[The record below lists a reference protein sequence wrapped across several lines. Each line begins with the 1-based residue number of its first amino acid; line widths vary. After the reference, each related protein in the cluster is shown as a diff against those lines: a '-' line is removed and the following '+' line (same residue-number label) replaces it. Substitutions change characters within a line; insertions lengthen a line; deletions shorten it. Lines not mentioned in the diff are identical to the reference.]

1 MMSATL
7 EQTQAQEGL
16 FRPRRLGHANLF
28 VGSYEKA
35 AEFYNKIAGLGI
47 VYIQPDNRSSFVSN
61 GNTYHDLGLTDITS
75 HYAQPGQKPGLNHIA
90 FELETELDLVDGY
103 NKAVAAGVKFLKTA
117 DHDAAHA
124 VYKLD
129 PDGNEVEIYADVVK
143 DWRKVRSGVII
154 KQKPVF
160 VPGVTSEP
168 DTGHNYPL
176 NPEIGV
182 VEGAVF
188 HPMRV
193 THAGMVTRDYA
204 AMFGYYTRLV
214 GLTPIV
220 GDVDSP
226 YAVLRG
232 HYGNGDLTLYRGQAG
247 LKPGLHH
254 VGFKARSEADL
265 DRSIEALKQTDVKL
279 VRDISHPARRAVL
292 IEDPDGL
299 LLQFHVDRDWTPATI
314 ATISAEDALYLL

>member
-1 MMSATL
+1 MSEVL
-7 EQTQAQEGL
+7 EQTAAQEGL
-16 FRPRRLGHANLF
+16 FRPRRLAHTNLF

-35 AEFYNKIAGLGI
+35 AEFYNKIVGLGI

-75 HYAQPGQKPGLNHIA
+75 HYAQPGQRPGLNHIA
-90 FELETELDLVDGY
+90 FELETEVDLVDGY
-103 NKAVAAGVKFLKTA
+103 NRAVAAGVKFLKTA

-143 DWRKVRSGVII
+143 DWRSVRSGVII
-154 KQKPVF
+154 KKKPVF
-160 VPGVTSEP
+160 IPGVTSEP

-176 NPEIGV
+176 DPEISV

-188 HPMRV
+188 HPKRV
-193 THAGMVTRDYA
+193 THAGLVANDYK
-204 AMFGYYTRLV
+204 AMFKYYTGIV
-214 GLTPIV
+214 GLMPIV
-220 GDVDSP
+220 GDAESP

-232 HYGNGDLTLYRGQAG
+232 HYGNGDLTLYQGSAG
-247 LKPGLHH
+247 LPSGLHH
-254 VGFKARSEADL
+254 VGFEAWDEADL
-265 DRSIEALKQTDVKL
+265 DRALIALKDTDVKL
-279 VRDISHPARRAVL
+279 VREISHKARRTVV

-299 LLQFHVDRDWTPATI
+299 QLQFHVNRDWSPETI
-314 ATISAEDALYLL
+314 ATISYEDALYLL